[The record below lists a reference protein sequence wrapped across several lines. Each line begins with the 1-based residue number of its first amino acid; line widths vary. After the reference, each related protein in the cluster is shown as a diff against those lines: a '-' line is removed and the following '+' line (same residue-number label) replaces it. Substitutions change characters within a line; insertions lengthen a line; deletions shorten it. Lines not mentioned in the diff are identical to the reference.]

1 MSFLEYIKK
10 IFKFFFKQAFPSIST
25 GIYSYPIHEAIKIAF
40 DAVKEI
46 LDSQENV
53 NIFRFILKFYLR
65 KFYFVGF

>member
-10 IFKFFFKQAFPSIST
+10 NFKFFFKQAFPSIST

-46 LDSQENV
+46 LENV